1 MNKKRMLIIS
11 FTLAAVLV
19 VGPLAFSVGA
29 TEDNGGMGNM
39 MGGMMNGNGSN
50 GMMNMMENESMGK
63 MMEAIDSPEGQAMI
77 EGCGNFMSS
86 LEETEEAEDED
97 NAIKG
102 KAKEGNDA

>member
-1 MNKKRMLIIS
+1 MQKKRLLIIS

-39 MGGMMNGNGSN
+39 MGGMMNGNGMN
-50 GMMNMMENESMGK
+50 GMMNMMDNGNMGQ

-86 LEETEEAEDED
+86 YDETEEAEDN
-97 NAIKG
+97 NA
-102 KAKEGNDA
+102 EETDA